1 MKYYEQLV
9 DAGCFTL
16 ADVTAL
22 TGNVDTARSVLFS
35 YQKNGLITKV
45 RRNLYAAMSLET
57 KQTIPNRYAIASH
70 IAYDAYVT
78 HHSAFE
84 VHGVAN
90 QVYYRNQV
98 RVPIIDDGAR
108 TAPFIENCC
117 AVSDKKYYRNQVRV
131 PIIDDG
137 ARTAPFIENCV
148 AVSDKKYYR
157 NQVRVP
163 IIDDGARTAPFIE
176 NCCAVSDKKYYEI
189 YVASV
194 KRFESFEFNGVSYR
208 RVTPGIKEGVI
219 SAGKNIRMTDIE
231 RTVLESIRDFEKIG
245 GLEETLKCI
254 ALIPH
259 LDADKLLEYL
269 FAYGNGFLYQRTG
282 YLLSQ
287 SEGLFSLPESFYAT
301 CQSHIPSAKRYLYG
315 GLQAEPHKLDHE
327 WLLFIPEILD
337 KGDIYSDDV

>member
-57 KQTIPNRYAIASH
+57 KQPIPNRYAIASH
-70 IAYDAYVT
+70 IADDAYVT

-90 QVYYRNQV
+90 QVYY
-98 RVPIIDDGAR
+98 
-108 TAPFIENCC
+108 
-117 AVSDKKYYRNQVRV
+117 
-131 PIIDDG
+131 
-137 ARTAPFIENCV
+137 
-148 AVSDKKYYR
+148 
-157 NQVRVP
+157 
-163 IIDDGARTAPFIE
+163 
-176 NCCAVSDKKYYEI
+176 EI

-194 KRFESFEFNGVSYR
+194 KRFESFEFDGVNYR

-219 SAGKNIRMTDIE
+219 SAGKNMRLTDIE

-254 ALIPH
+254 SLIPH

-269 FAYGNGFLYQRTG
+269 SAYGNGFLYQRTG
-282 YLLSQ
+282 YLLSH
-287 SEGLFSLPESFYAT
+287 SDGLFSLPDSFYAT
-301 CQSHIPSAKRYLYG
+301 CQSYIPSAKRYLYG
-315 GLQAEPHKLDHE
+315 GLQSEPHNLNHD
-327 WLLFIPEILD
+327 WLLFVPEILD
-337 KGDIYSDDV
+337 KGDINSDDV